1 MMAAP
6 PVRLLVDHDDHCQ
19 VLVTDALGAV
29 SPVLKAVAEGWSPG
43 DDDTVLNM
51 RGRVVLC
58 TPPAPIVELFLAFL
72 VREDEV
78 APLALLPHTAP
89 LIEVADFLAVDID
102 EQFKKE
108 RWIGPRTTASAMY
121 ARTQLARRAKCLF
134 FVKNLLNAW
143 FDYFSCTPQI
153 CFVTKRA
160 VPHHHFKNEL
170 DASVDG
176 KPFMNV
182 LDAPNNHVPVVVAG
196 RLPPSSAT
204 LSSEEGAGNL
214 QREWMNDIYQLC
226 ADDEG
231 RDLLV
236 RSISC
241 HPLKVRALV
250 ISWPSRPNAS
260 STTSK
265 SSAQPPFS
273 FPPSPGSTTASE
285 GIATATATVG
295 AVLTSRCH
303 DVPTKGTLAPTA
315 ADGSAIAPPEV
326 KAIRAQLA
334 RPAQRGLLALR
345 STRLMCVA
353 WACACSTPP
362 RYVRACLNIL
372 VLWHD
377 GRPSVEEGF
386 ESLTFAL

>member
-1 MMAAP
+1 MAAP

-241 HPLKVRALV
+241 HPLKVRALHFV
-250 ISWPSRPNAS
+250 AV
-260 STTSK
+260 TTERELNNI
-265 SSAQPPFS
+265 QEF
-273 FPPSPGSTTASE
+273 G
-285 GIATATATVG
+285 ATAFLVSTVPRLDYRVRG
-295 AVLTSRCH
+295 DRNGDRDGGRRANESMPRRAHQGHSRTH
-303 DVPTKGTLAPTA
+303 
-315 ADGSAIAPPEV
+315 S
-326 KAIRAQLA
+326 
-334 RPAQRGLLALR
+334 RGRKRDR
-345 STRLMCVA
+345 ST
-353 WACACSTPP
+353 
-362 RYVRACLNIL
+362 
-372 VLWHD
+372 
-377 GRPSVEEGF
+377 
-386 ESLTFAL
+386 